1 MKIKDTMRFVGASY
15 KTEMFKIT
23 LINIMGVGLT
33 CLLLFVIKQIIFA
46 ILTILG
52 LLVINYFILS
62 SYQDKKALL
71 IKQRENELITLISYF
86 EIYIQNRH
94 NVYQSFNML
103 IPFCSTWMKQKVEL
117 MLHEIDLD
125 KSVQPFIS
133 FANNFQQIA
142 ASSLMLSIFQMV
154 DQGEN
159 VNQLTQFHLVYDE
172 LAKSRN
178 HQLME
183 QKEKHMA
190 SMSIYPLIGAG
201 LITITLTIS
210 ILSILGDVINVL

>member
-1 MKIKDTMRFVGASY
+1 MKIKETMLFVGASY
-15 KTEMFKIT
+15 KTEILKIT
-23 LINIMGVGLT
+23 LINIAGISFV
-33 CLLLFVIKQIIFA
+33 CLMLLVLNQIIFA
-46 ILTILG
+46 ILAILG
-52 LLVINYFILS
+52 LLVLNYFILS

-71 IKQRENELITLISYF
+71 IKERENELITLISYF
-86 EIYIQNRH
+86 EIYIQNRQ

-103 IPFCSTWMKQKVEL
+103 IPFCSTWMKDKIAHL
-117 MLHEIDLD
+117 LNEIDLD
-125 KSVQPFIS
+125 KSVQPFIN
-133 FANNFQQIA
+133 FANNFQQIS

-159 VNQLTQFHLVYDE
+159 VNQLTQFHLVFDE

-183 QKEKHMA
+183 QKDKHMTG
-190 SMSIYPLIGAG
+190 MYVYPLIGAG